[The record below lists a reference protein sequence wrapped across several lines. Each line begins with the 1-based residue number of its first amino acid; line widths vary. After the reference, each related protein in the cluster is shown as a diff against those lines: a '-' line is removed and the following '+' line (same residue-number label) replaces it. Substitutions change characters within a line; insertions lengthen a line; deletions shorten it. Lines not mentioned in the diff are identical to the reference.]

1 VDEATGRTQAQA
13 AIGVGGEAIDQSVD
27 SAKNAWSRIDGIRE
41 SDERS
46 WPALYRLIGQ
56 RGNSYAPPAGGPA
69 GLCLLRPRAEG
80 LGRGPSA

>member
-41 SDERS
+41 LDERF
-46 WPALYRLIGQ
+46 WPALYRLIGLD
-56 RGNSYAPPAGGPA
+56 RGAIPMLRPRA